1 MANGNVRVVRG
12 IWLSDWM
19 DELASFPEA
28 SDHDDQVDSAAGA
41 FAHLTGLGLPQ
52 RKKVSIVV

>member
-1 MANGNVRVVRG
+1 
-12 IWLSDWM
+12 LSEWM

-28 SDHDDQVDSAAGA
+28 CDHDDQVDSAAGA
-41 FAHLTGLGLPQ
+41 FLYLTGLGLPQ